1 MAKSAGSLAA
11 NPAVALLIK
20 HHFWLLTLLVPL
32 VLLPLLFVGRAALQA
47 EIEGVR
53 EQIKSHLS
61 AMQSVR
67 KIPQH
72 PNQSWSNDIDK
83 STMRVKRE
91 TFGEWQKFWA
101 SQQPIRVWPESLGE
115 DFLKQVAQLKPD
127 GKLSRKLL
135 ERYQNNAKTLVHDLP
150 ARMGVE
156 DMMVDPNDL
165 AAQSQPRRS
174 AQPESF
180 PQPGFGPGSGPGGG
194 VVEASPYVATW
205 SPENQQRIAT
215 SFDWDKAPST
225 AQVLLAQEELWV
237 YGLLCDTVARLNKS
251 ATGPH
256 NAAIAAVEEL
266 SVGYP
271 AAEDN
276 PGGGAGGRLT
286 RTMAQPGAEGMSS
299 AMPPPDPGSGAAG
312 PAGGRPPNPRF
323 LSQTAGSMRIS
334 GPGAEEGGAA
344 TVDTERQLRNWI
356 YVDFSG
362 KPLTADELEAAADS
376 QMVHLMPFVLRAI
389 IDQRQID
396 PLLVDLAMAPIP
408 IDVRQVRINPSNTG
422 LGGGAMSGMASGMM
436 SMSAPAS
443 SGSGSAGTGVSGI
456 AGRFNDVILELRG
469 TIGLATPPDLKK
481 VGLEKAAA
489 AGDGESA
496 GEGAE

>member
-1 MAKSAGSLAA
+1 MAKSASSLAA
-11 NPAVALLIK
+11 NPWVALLIK
-20 HHFWLLTLLVPL
+20 HHFWLLTLVVPL
-32 VLLPLLFVGRAALQA
+32 VLLPLLFIGRAALRA

-83 STMRVKRE
+83 STARVKRE
-91 TFGEWQKFWA
+91 TLAEWQKFWA
-101 SQQPIRVWPESLGE
+101 SQQALRVWPESLGE
-115 DFLKQVAQLKPD
+115 DFLKQVAQMKPD

-150 ARMGVE
+150 TRMGVE
-156 DMMVDPNDL
+156 DLMIDPNDP
-165 AAQSQPRRS
+165 ASQSRRP

-180 PQPGFGPGSGPGGG
+180 PQPGFGPGAA
-194 VVEASPYVATW
+194 VAQTSPYVATW
-205 SPENQQRIAT
+205 SAENQQRIAM
-215 SFDWDKAPST
+215 SFDWEKAPST
-225 AQVLLAQEELWV
+225 PQVLLAQEELWV

-256 NAAIAAVEEL
+256 NAAIASIEEL

-276 PGGGAGGRLT
+276 PGGAAGGRIT
-286 RTMAQPGAEGMSS
+286 RTTAQPGAEGASS
-299 AMPPPDPGSGAAG
+299 AMMPPDPGSGSAG
-312 PAGGRPPNPRF
+312 PGMGRPTNPRF
-323 LSQTAGSMRIS
+323 VNQNSGGMRIA
-334 GPGAEEGGAA
+334 GPGAEDGMPAA
-344 TVDTERQLRNWI
+344 VDPERQLRNWI

-376 QMVHLMPFVLRAI
+376 QMVHLMPFVLRAV

-396 PLLVDLAMAPIP
+396 SLLVDLAMSQVP
-408 IDVRQVRINPSNTG
+408 IDVRQVRINASSAG
-422 LGGGAMSGMASGMM
+422 MSGGMAGGMM
-436 SMSAPAS
+436 AMSAPGAS
-443 SGSGSAGTGVSGI
+443 ASGSGSAGTGISGI
-456 AGRFNDVILELRG
+456 SGRFNDAILEIRG
-469 TIGLATPPDLKK
+469 TVGLATPPDPKT
-481 VGLEKAAA
+481 VGLEQAAP
-489 AGDGESA
+489 GGEVA